1 MYILELINSCIGTVL
16 SFLVV
21 LKFKNKRKN
30 IGYFFVSK
38 ISNKNFIDRRSY
50 TYLNEKKIKKGI
62 SIVRSQNFIN
72 SIKIFLV
79 YKNIIL
85 MNYIVNF
92 IEALYLT
99 KKSKK
104 KKNFCFTE
112 LYF

>member
-1 MYILELINSCIGTVL
+1 MYILELIKSCIGTVL

-72 SIKIFLV
+72 SIKFFECI
-79 YKNIIL
+79 NPHE
-85 MNYIVNF
+85 YIVNF
-92 IEALYLT
+92 IEHFIL
-99 KKSKK
+99 KK
-104 KKNFCFTE
+104 KLYFTE